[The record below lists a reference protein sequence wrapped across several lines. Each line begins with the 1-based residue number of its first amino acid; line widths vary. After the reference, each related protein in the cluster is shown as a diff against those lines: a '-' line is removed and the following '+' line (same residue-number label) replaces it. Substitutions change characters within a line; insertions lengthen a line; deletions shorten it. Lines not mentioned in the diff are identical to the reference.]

1 LEDFAIKTGLYVFIG
16 ALMVLIGHHVANFR
30 FSRRHSALLKEGYIW
45 DVPAFIARR
54 TGLYLAFFMGSCAIT
69 ENLIA
74 AYVKT
79 GELSSMV
86 SPSLLT
92 ESVLGLLSLVVF
104 IFTALRSVDWIILNR
119 INNDNAVISN
129 NVAVGVT
136 EGVILFA
143 TGLISYGSLLGEGHI
158 TTSWA
163 FFVIGQVLFILIIAA
178 MEHVIHPSHKAK
190 TELEAGNL
198 PSALIVC
205 SMVISVAMFIK
216 TGIAGDFT
224 GYLADTIYLFEMLG
238 IQLSMF
244 FLYMFVVE
252 PLLLMSMKLDDRQNI
267 THVIVRS
274 SLQIL
279 VAVTIVRATGII

>member
-1 LEDFAIKTGLYVFIG
+1 MEDFAIKTGLYVFIG
-16 ALMVLIGHHVANFR
+16 SLMVLIGHHIANFR
-30 FSRRHSALLKEGYIW
+30 FARRHSALLKEGYIW

-54 TGLYLAFFMGSCAIT
+54 AGLYLAFFIGSCAIT

-92 ESVLGLLSLVVF
+92 ESILGLLSLVVF
-104 IFTALRSVDWIILNR
+104 IFTALRSVDWVILNR

-129 NVAVGVT
+129 NIAVGVT

-158 TTSWA
+158 TTSWV
-163 FFVIGQVLFILIIAA
+163 FFAIGQLLFILLVAA

-190 TELEAGNL
+190 TELENGNL
-198 PSALIVC
+198 PSALIVS

-224 GYLADTIYLFEMLG
+224 GYTADITYLFETLG
-238 IQLSMF
+238 VQLAVF
-244 FLYMFVVE
+244 FLYLFIAE
-252 PLLLMSMKLDDRQNI
+252 PLLLMSMKLEDRKNL
-267 THVIVRS
+267 THVIIRT